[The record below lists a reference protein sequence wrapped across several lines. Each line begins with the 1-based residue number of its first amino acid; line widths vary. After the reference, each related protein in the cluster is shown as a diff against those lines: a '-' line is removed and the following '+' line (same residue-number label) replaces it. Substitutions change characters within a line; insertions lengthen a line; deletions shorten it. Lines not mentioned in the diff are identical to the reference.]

1 MWCKKLQ
8 FNPTK
13 HELVPKHSKISE
25 EDADKLLVKY
35 NLKNKF
41 QLPIILRDD
50 VISQYYNY
58 QQGDIIKITNTAS
71 SLNKE
76 YIFFRFIK

>member
-1 MWCKKLQ
+1 MKY
-8 FNPTK
+8 
-13 HELVPKHSKISE
+13 VGSKNRI
-25 EDADKLLVKY
+25 AK
-35 NLKNKF
+35 
-41 QLPIILRDD
+41 QILPIILKDD

-76 YIFFRFIK
+76 YIFYRCVK